1 ADVMVNLVMA
11 DTTLMGDDDAPAWL
25 AGYGPLPA
33 AIARGLTGD
42 AVRDKKTKA
51 MLRRLY
57 RHPSSGQLVAME
69 SKSRIFPKGLAEFIG
84 IRDRTCR
91 TPYCNAEIRHRDH
104 ATPKRRG
111 GKTSALNGLGVCEAC
126 NYTKEA
132 PGWTVHTS
140 DTNGVHTAEFSTPT
154 GATYQS
160 TAPPLP
166 GPPVRRKLSLM
177 EGRLSIDLVTFNDAA

>member
-1 ADVMVNLVMA
+1 
-11 DTTLMGDDDAPAWL
+11 TTLMGDDDAPAWL

-69 SKSRIFPKGLAEFIG
+69 SRARVFPKGLAEFIG

-91 TPYCNAEIRHRDH
+91 TPYCNAEIRHRD
-104 ATPKRRG
+104 
-111 GKTSALNGLGVCEAC
+111 
-126 NYTKEA
+126 
-132 PGWTVHTS
+132 
-140 DTNGVHTAEFSTPT
+140 
-154 GATYQS
+154 
-160 TAPPLP
+160 
-166 GPPVRRKLSLM
+166 
-177 EGRLSIDLVTFNDAA
+177 